1 MSPRAAAKCMPVR
14 PYRSAWFTPALPC
27 SSIAMTPCVDPEA
40 HNLPC
45 RTGLTPHSAPPASV
59 CLPKQTPASGL
70 VIPAA
75 RSGRMVGRL
84 PQQAAAIE
92 RGRAHSLVHREN
104 GNELALTQSLAAWPK
119 RGLPA
124 WESSVRAP
132 ARRDWRPSYWPSAAG
147 PQDGTRSGATRQRE
161 GAGCTHKGPL
171 AHRCS
176 RRGRRPRRTARS
188 PFRQCGTKES
198 STNMPLGILNRI
210 PRNPSVFTV

>member
-132 ARRDWRPSYWPSAAG
+132 ARRDWRKSYWRRDRRTGHAAARHG
-147 PQDGTRSGATRQRE
+147 SE
-161 GAGCTHKGPL
+161 
-171 AHRCS
+171 
-176 RRGRRPRRTARS
+176 RGRVVRTKARLRIAAAAEAAALDGQPAPHSGSVAPRS
-188 PFRQCGTKES
+188 PPVQTCR
-198 STNMPLGILNRI
+198 
-210 PRNPSVFTV
+210 